1 MSISPDIK
9 VLQEQID
16 DLQGRLAYQED
27 LLQTLNDVISNQDAS
42 IIKLQQQLR
51 QSQERLDEVAYS
63 IESKAQERPPHY

>member
-1 MSISPDIK
+1 MNISPDIK
-9 VLQEQID
+9 GLQAQID

-42 IIKLQQQLR
+42 ILKLQQQLR

-63 IESKAQERPPHY
+63 IENKVQERPPHY